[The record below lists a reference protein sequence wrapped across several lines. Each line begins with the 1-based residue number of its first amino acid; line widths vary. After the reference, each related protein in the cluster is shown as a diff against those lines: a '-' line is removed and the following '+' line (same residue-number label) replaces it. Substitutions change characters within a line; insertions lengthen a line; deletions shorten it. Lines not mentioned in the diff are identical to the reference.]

1 LLTRRKF
8 LQASGMVAAGG
19 TLALGSDAFLYEPNH
34 PRVVTVEVPLAR
46 LPEVWDG
53 FRVVQLSDLHY
64 DPYFSIVPI
73 RKAVGLVNGLRPDLV
88 VITGDFVTVPLPD
101 VSNRFRARNSA
112 ADAEPC
118 AKILSPLRAPYG
130 VWASMGNHDA
140 FSDEPRVIEI
150 LQSQGI
156 RVLRNAQAP
165 LERNGSRLWLAGIDD
180 LLEGEPDIDQ
190 TLRGIPPSEPVI
202 LLAHEPDFAI
212 NVAGYAVDLQLSG
225 HSHGGQVR
233 LPYVGALILP
243 DMARKYPMGMYQVGG
258 LRLYTNVGL
267 GTIRLPVR
275 LNCPP
280 EVTLFTL
287 RSGKEKA
294 RTG

>member
-1 LLTRRKF
+1 LLTRRKL
-8 LQASGMVAAGG
+8 LQSGGILAAGG

-34 PRVVTVEVPLAR
+34 PRVVAVEIPLAR
-46 LPEVWDG
+46 LPEAWDG
-53 FRVVQLSDLHY
+53 FRIAQLSDLHY
-64 DPYFSIVPI
+64 DPLFSIVPI
-73 RKAVGLVNGLRPDLV
+73 RRAVGMVNGLHPDLI
-88 VITGDFVTVPLPD
+88 VITGDFITVPLPD
-101 VSNRFRARNSA
+101 VHSRFRARNVA

-118 AKILSPLRAPYG
+118 ARILSSLRAPYG

-150 LQSQGI
+150 LQSQGM
-156 RVLRNAQAP
+156 RVLRNASAP
-165 LERNGSRLWLAGIDD
+165 LEREGSRLWLAGIDD

-190 TLRGIPPSEPVI
+190 TLHGIPPNEPVI

-212 NVAGYAVDLQLSG
+212 DASAGYGVDLQLSG

-243 DMARKYPMGMYQVGG
+243 SMARRYPMGMYDVGG
-258 LRLYTNVGL
+258 LKLYTNVGL
-267 GTIRLPVR
+267 GTIRLAVR

-287 RSGKEKA
+287 RRGKG